1 MATAEEIKAFRAQEN
16 LEGVEIPSWMKAPI
30 NHAGLGDLEWLADFQ
45 GGTGPNVLVE
55 DQETFTRPE
64 FFANVIGPSKDASV
78 EDKIALYLEIRDPKG
93 DYAEGF
99 RYSDGGEGY
108 RWMDKYENFPTMED
122 SLFGKDRGLVDYD
135 DDREDDESSTQLW
148 EKSDRA
154 MEGQNIKSGVSYM
167 HPASLHS
174 NIQNQQSLWQHESL
188 HGVFN
193 EIENKA
199 TLDPWFKSLMES
211 KEIKA
216 ESGVRYGF
224 EEMVA
229 RLVDAKRNGDVEG
242 LEAII
247 NLPKNARTLFEDYR
261 SGKKDGEEV
270 RNALKTTLSYF
281 MMEEMVTQ
289 ASHNEYMGKDY
300 LDDISDLSSLF
311 SKSLDDAPLD
321 QLFDMTLDV
330 LKAQDVNSWIS
341 DDAAFQP
348 GDPNAENPHRGLID
362 FWNDSVNKFANGV
375 RGILPEEPFTI
386 EIRK

>member
-154 MEGQNIKSGVSYM
+154 MKGQDIESGVSYM
-167 HPASLHS
+167 HPAALDS
-174 NIQNQQSLWQHESL
+174 NIGNQQTLWQHESL

-247 NLPKNARTLFEDYR
+247 NLPKNARNLFEDYR

-362 FWNDSVNKFANGV
+362 FWNDSVNKFANGI